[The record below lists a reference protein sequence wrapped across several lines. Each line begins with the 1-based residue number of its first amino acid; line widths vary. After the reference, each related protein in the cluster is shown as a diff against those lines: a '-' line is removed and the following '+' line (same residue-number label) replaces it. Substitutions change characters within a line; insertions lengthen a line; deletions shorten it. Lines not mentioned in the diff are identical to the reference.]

1 MVVMPTEGVS
11 EYDPTLGEKFV
22 FVTGGVMS
30 GLGKGITAA
39 STGRLLAN
47 AGFDV
52 TAVKIDPYLNVDAG
66 TMNPYQH
73 GEVYV
78 LKDGGEVDLDL
89 GNYERFL
96 DVDMTS
102 DHNVTTGKVYKEVI
116 ENERAGDYLGKT
128 VQIIPHVTDDI
139 KRRIREAAEG
149 HDVCIVE
156 VGGTVGDIEGMPYL
170 EALRQFSHEQDEA
183 DLLFV
188 HVTLVP
194 YSKNGEQKTKPTQ
207 HSVKELRSI
216 GLQPDVLVGRCDD
229 RLEAKT
235 KEKIALFCDVPNEAV
250 FSNPDVEDI
259 YHVPLMVE
267 EEGLDGYVMER
278 LDLTDDALPPAER
291 DNAWRELVTRETTGE
306 VDVALVGKYA
316 LEDAYISIHESL
328 KHAGLERGVDVNVL
342 WVDAD
347 EMTEEHERNLERAGG
362 IVVPGGFGA
371 RGMGGKVDAVRYARE
386 NGVPFLGLC
395 LGFQMAVVEYAR
407 NVLGYEGAHSAE
419 MEPETPHPVIDI
431 LPEQY
436 EVEDMGGTMR
446 LGAHETRIEPGTLA
460 HEIYGSD
467 TCTERHR
474 HRYEVNPR
482 YIQAFEDAG
491 LVFSGTAGNRM
502 EILELPD
509 HPFFF
514 GTQFHP
520 EFRSR
525 PGRASPP
532 FVGFLDA
539 VIEDSDRLAVDD
551 EADGESAAELEKG
564 EEAEEGEE
572 GEVTV

>member
-1 MVVMPTEGVS
+1 MPTES
-11 EYDPTLGEKFV
+11 DTHYDPSLGNKFI

-39 STGRLLAN
+39 STGRLLKN

-78 LKDGGEVDLDL
+78 LEDGGEVDLDL

-96 DVDMTS
+96 DIDMTS
-102 DHNVTTGKVYKEVI
+102 DHNITTGKTYQHVI
-116 ENERAGDYLGKT
+116 EKERAGDYLGKT
-128 VQIIPHVTDDI
+128 VQIIPHITDDI

-149 HDVCIVE
+149 TDVCLIE

-170 EALRQFSHEQDEA
+170 EALRQFAHEEPEENV
-183 DLLFV
+183 LFT

-207 HSVKELRSI
+207 HSVKEVRSI
-216 GLQPDVLVGRCDD
+216 GLQPDVIVGRCED
-229 RLEAKT
+229 RLDPET
-235 KEKIALFCDVPNEAV
+235 KEKIALFCDIPTDAV
-250 FSNPDVEDI
+250 FSNPDVEDV

-267 EEGLDGYVMER
+267 DEGLDQYVLEHFG
-278 LDLTDDALPPAER
+278 LADEALPEGQRTNEWR
-291 DNAWRELVTRETTGE
+291 DIVTTEKDGE
-306 VDVALVGKYA
+306 IDIALVGKYD
-316 LEDAYISIHESL
+316 LEDAYMSIHESL
-328 KHAGLERGVDVNVL
+328 KHAGFEVGSNVTTH
-342 WVDAD
+342 WVSAD
-347 EMTEEHERNLERAGG
+347 ELSEGHDGQLEGMDG
-362 IVVPGGFGA
+362 IIVPGGVGM
-371 RGMGGKVDAVRYARE
+371 RGSEGKIRAVQYARE
-386 NGVPFLGLC
+386 YDVPFLGLC

-407 NVLGYEGAHSAE
+407 NVLGLEDAHSAE
-419 MEPETPHPVIDI
+419 MEDDTPHPIIDI

-446 LGAHETRIEPGTLA
+446 LGEHTTVIEPETLA
-460 HEIYGSD
+460 YQLYGD
-467 TCTERHR
+467 TSCSERHR
-474 HRYEVNPR
+474 HRYEVNPE
-482 YIQAFEDAG
+482 YFDQFEDEP

-502 EILELPD
+502 EILELED

-520 EFRSR
+520 EYTSR
-525 PGRASPP
+525 PGQPSPP
-532 FVGFLDA
+532 FLGLVEAIL
-539 VIEDSDRLAVDD
+539 EQTDD
-551 EADGESAAELEKG
+551 GA
-564 EEAEEGEE
+564 EAESEPDDADTDAET
-572 GEVTV
+572 EVTH

>member
-1 MVVMPTEGVS
+1 MGR
-11 EYDPTLGEKFV
+11 KFV

-52 TAVKIDPYLNVDAG
+52 TAVKVDPYLNVDAG
-66 TMNPYQH
+66 TMNPYEH

-96 DVDMTS
+96 GTDMTF
-102 DHNVTTGKVYKEVI
+102 DHNVTTGKTYQHVI
-116 ENERAGDYLGKT
+116 ERERAGDYLGKT

-149 HDVCIVE
+149 SDVCLVE
-156 VGGTVGDIEGMPYL
+156 IGGTVGDIESMPFL
-170 EALRQFSHEQDEA
+170 EALRQFAHEEDDE
-183 DLLFV
+183 DILFT

-216 GLQPDVLVGRCDD
+216 GLQPDILVGRSED
-229 RLEAKT
+229 RLDPET
-235 KEKIALFCDVPNEAV
+235 KEKIALFCDVPTDAV

-267 EEGLDGYVMER
+267 DEGLDEYVMER
-278 LDLTDDALPPAER
+278 LGLAEEALPKEER
-291 DNAWRELVTRETTGE
+291 STEWRDLVTRDRDEE
-306 VDVALVGKYA
+306 IDVALVGKYA
-316 LEDAYISIHESL
+316 LEDAYMSIHEAL
-328 KHAGLERGVDVNVL
+328 KHAGIQTGTEVNVL

-347 EMTEEHERNLERAGG
+347 ETREEHEQRLAEADGV
-362 IVVPGGFGA
+362 VVPGGFGS
-371 RGMGGKVDAVRYARE
+371 RGIDGKIEAIRYARE
-386 NGVPFLGLC
+386 NDVPFLGLC
-395 LGFQMAVVEYAR
+395 LGFQMAVVEHAR
-407 NVLGYEGAHSAE
+407 NILGLDGAHSAE
-419 MEPETPHPVIDI
+419 IDPDTPHPVIDL

-436 EVEDMGGTMR
+436 ETEDMGGTMR
-446 LGAHETRIEPGTLA
+446 LGAHETDIEPDTLA
-460 HEIYGSD
+460 ARVYGAD
-467 TCTERHR
+467 ACTERHR
-474 HRYEVNPR
+474 HRYEVNPE
-482 YIQAFEDAG
+482 YIDALEADG
-491 LVFSGTAGNRM
+491 LVFSGRANNRM
-502 EILELPD
+502 EILERPD

-514 GTQFHP
+514 GTQAHP

-525 PGRASPP
+525 PDRASPP
-532 FVGFLDA
+532 FVSLVEAALGSTDTTERNA
-539 VIEDSDRLAVDD
+539 DVRL
-551 EADGESAAELEKG
+551 
-564 EEAEEGEE
+564 
-572 GEVTV
+572 

>member
-1 MVVMPTEGVS
+1 MPTEQTG
-11 EYDPTLGEKFV
+11 YDPSLGRKFV

-66 TMNPYQH
+66 TMNPFQH

-78 LKDGGEVDLDL
+78 LKDGGEVDLYL

-96 DVDMTS
+96 DIDMTS
-102 DHNVTTGKVYKEVI
+102 DHNVTTGKVYREVI
-116 ENERAGDYLGKT
+116 EKERAGDYLGRT
-128 VQIIPHVTDDI
+128 VQIIPHITDDI
-139 KRRIREAAEG
+139 KRRIREAAAG
-149 HDVCIVE
+149 SDVCIVE

-170 EALRQFSHEQDEA
+170 EALRQFAHEEED
-183 DLLFV
+183 DDILFT

-216 GLQPDVLVGRCDD
+216 GLQPDILVGRCADP
-229 RLEAKT
+229 LEDKT
-235 KEKIALFCDVPNEAV
+235 REKIALFCDVATDAV

-259 YHVPLMVE
+259 YRVPLVVE
-267 EEGLDGYVMER
+267 DEGLGEHVMDH
-278 LDLTDDALPPAER
+278 LGLAGGALPEGQR
-291 DNAWRELVTRETTGE
+291 DTAWRETVTRESEGE
-306 VDVALVGKYA
+306 VEVALVGKYG

-328 KHAGLERGVDVNVL
+328 KHAGLEKRVDVDREWVHSEDLAGGHEGQLDGVD
-342 WVDAD
+342 
-347 EMTEEHERNLERAGG
+347 G
-362 IVVPGGFGA
+362 VVIPGGFGS
-371 RGMGGKVDAVRYARE
+371 RGTEGKIEAIRYCRE
-386 NGVPFLGLC
+386 HDVPLLGLC
-395 LGFQMAVVEYAR
+395 LGFQLAVVEFAR
-407 NVLGYEGAHSAE
+407 NVLGLEGAHSAE
-419 MEPETPHPVIDI
+419 LDEDTPHPVIDL
-431 LPEQY
+431 LPEQK
-436 EVEDMGGTMR
+436 ELADMGGTMR
-446 LGAHETRIEPGTLA
+446 LGTHETDLQEGTLA
-460 HEIYGSD
+460 RDLYGAS

-474 HRYEVNPR
+474 HRYEVNLE
-482 YIQAFEDAG
+482 YIPDLEAAG
-491 LVFSGTAGNRM
+491 VVFSGTSGNRM

-509 HPFFF
+509 HPYFL

-525 PGRASPP
+525 PTRASPP

-539 VIEDSDRLAVDD
+539 IVTPETPARVGGDD
-551 EADGESAAELEKG
+551 
-564 EEAEEGEE
+564 
-572 GEVTV
+572 

>member
-1 MVVMPTEGVS
+1 MPTEPETG
-11 EYDPTLGEKFV
+11 YDPDLGRKFV

-39 STGRLLAN
+39 STGRLLSN

-96 DVDMTS
+96 GTDMTF
-102 DHNVTTGKVYKEVI
+102 DHNVTTGKTYKHVI
-116 ENERAGDYLGKT
+116 EKERAGDYLGNT

-149 HDVCIVE
+149 TDVCLIE

-170 EALRQFSHEQDEA
+170 EALRQFSHEEDDE
-183 DLLFV
+183 DVLFA

-216 GLQPDVLVGRCDD
+216 GLQPDVLVGRCED
-229 RLEAKT
+229 RLDPDT
-235 KEKIALFCDVPNEAV
+235 KEKIALFCDVPTDAV

-267 EEGLDGYVMER
+267 EEGLDEYVMER
-278 LDLTDDALPPAER
+278 LNIADEALPKAER
-291 DNAWRELVTRETTGE
+291 DSRWRELVTRERTGE
-306 VDVALVGKYA
+306 IDVALVGKYA
-316 LEDAYISIHESL
+316 LEDAYMSIHEAL
-328 KHAGLERGVDVNVL
+328 KHAGIHEEVDVNVL

-347 EMTEEHERNLERAGG
+347 EMRDHHTERLREADAV
-362 IVVPGGFGA
+362 VVPGGFGS
-371 RGMGGKVDAVRYARE
+371 RGSEGKIEAIRYARE
-386 NGVPFLGLC
+386 NDVPFLGLC

-407 NVLGYEGAHSAE
+407 NVLGLEGAHSAE
-419 MEPETPHPVIDI
+419 IDEDTPYPVIDL

-436 EVEDMGGTMR
+436 DLEDLGGTMR
-446 LGAHETRIEPGTLA
+446 LGAHETEIQPGTLA
-460 HEIYGSD
+460 HAVYGADS
-467 TCTERHR
+467 CTERHR
-474 HRYEVNPR
+474 HRYEVNPE
-482 YIQAFEDAG
+482 YIDDLEAG
-491 LVFSGTAGNRM
+491 ALTFSGRAGNRM
-502 EILELPD
+502 EIVEIDD
-509 HPFFF
+509 HPYFL

-525 PGRASPP
+525 PDRASPP
-532 FVGFLDA
+532 FVGLVEATLEQLD
-539 VIEDSDRLAVDD
+539 EQR
-551 EADGESAAELEKG
+551 
-564 EEAEEGEE
+564 
-572 GEVTV
+572 EVEV

>member
-1 MVVMPTEGVS
+1 MPTESVT
-11 EYDPTLGEKFV
+11 EYDPSLGRKFV

-96 DVDMTS
+96 DIDMTF
-102 DHNVTTGKVYKEVI
+102 DHNVTTGKTYKHVI
-116 ENERAGDYLGKT
+116 EKERAGDYLGKT
-128 VQIIPHVTDDI
+128 VQIIPHITDDI

-149 HDVCIVE
+149 HDVCLVE

-170 EALRQFSHEQDEA
+170 EALRQFAHEED
-183 DLLFV
+183 DNDILFT

-216 GLQPDVLVGRCDD
+216 GLQPDILVGRCGDP
-229 RLEAKT
+229 LEQQT
-235 KEKIALFCDVPNEAV
+235 KEKIALFCDVPTDAV
-250 FSNPDVEDI
+250 FSNPDVDDI
-259 YHVPLMVE
+259 YQVPLVVE
-267 EEGLDGYVMER
+267 DAGLDQYVMEQ
-278 LDLTDDALPPAER
+278 LGLAEEALPRDER
-291 DNAWRELVTRETTGE
+291 ENGWRNLVTQETTGS
-306 VDVALVGKYA
+306 VDIALAGKYD
-316 LEDAYISIHESL
+316 LEDAYLSVHEAL
-328 KHAGLERGVDVNVL
+328 KHAGLESGVDVNVL

-347 EMTEEHERNLERAGG
+347 EMTTEHRDRLEQADGL
-362 IVVPGGFGA
+362 VVPGGFGA
-371 RGMGGKVDAVRYARE
+371 RGTDGKIEAVRYARE
-386 NGVPFLGLC
+386 EGVPFLGLC
-395 LGFQMAVVEYAR
+395 LGFQVAVIEFAR
-407 NVLGYEGAHSAE
+407 TVCGLEHADSTE
-419 MEPETPHPVIDI
+419 FEEETPHPVIAI

-446 LGAHETRIEPGTLA
+446 LGAHETDIEPGTLA
-460 HEIYGSD
+460 HELYDSD
-467 TCTERHR
+467 ACTERHR
-474 HRYEVNPR
+474 HRYEVNPE
-482 YIQAFEDAG
+482 YIEQLENAG
-491 LVFSGTAGNRM
+491 MTFSGRADNRM
-502 EILELPD
+502 EILELDD
-509 HPFFF
+509 HPYFV

-532 FVGFLDA
+532 FVGLLEA
-539 VIEDSDRLAVDD
+539 VVDR
-551 EADGESAAELEKG
+551 AER
-564 EEAEEGEE
+564 
-572 GEVTV
+572 EVSV

>member
-1 MVVMPTEGVS
+1 MPTES
-11 EYDPTLGEKFV
+11 DTHYDPSLGNKFI

-39 STGRLLAN
+39 STGRLLKN

-78 LKDGGEVDLDL
+78 LEDGGEVDLDL

-102 DHNVTTGKVYKEVI
+102 DHNVTTGKTYQHVI
-116 ENERAGDYLGKT
+116 EKERAGDYLGKT
-128 VQIIPHVTDDI
+128 VQIIPHITDDI

-149 HDVCIVE
+149 TDVCLVE

-170 EALRQFSHEQDEA
+170 EALRQFAHEEDEE
-183 DLLFV
+183 DILFA

-207 HSVKELRSI
+207 HSVKEVRSI
-216 GLQPDVLVGRCDD
+216 GLQPDVIVGRCED
-229 RLEAKT
+229 RLEPET
-235 KEKIALFCDVPNEAV
+235 KEKIALFCDIPTEAV
-250 FSNPDVEDI
+250 FSNPDVEDV

-267 EEGLDGYVMER
+267 DEGLDQYVLER
-278 LDLTDDALPPAER
+278 FGLADEALPEGER
-291 DNAWRELVTRETTGE
+291 ANEWREIVTTEKDGE
-306 VDVALVGKYA
+306 IDVALVGKYD
-316 LEDAYISIHESL
+316 LEDAYMSIHESL
-328 KHAGLERGVDVNVL
+328 KHAGFELGVDVNVH
-342 WVDAD
+342 WVHAD
-347 EMTEEHERNLERAGG
+347 GMAESYDGQLEGVDG
-362 IVVPGGFGA
+362 IIVPGGFGM
-371 RGMGGKVDAVRYARE
+371 RGAEGKIRAVQYARE
-386 NGVPFLGLC
+386 NDVPFLGLC

-407 NVLGYEGAHSAE
+407 NALGLEGAHSAE
-419 MEPETPHPVIDI
+419 MDGETPHPVIDI

-446 LGAHETRIEPGTLA
+446 LGGHTTVIEPETLA
-460 HEIYGSD
+460 YDLYDD
-467 TCTERHR
+467 TSCSERHR
-474 HRYEVNPR
+474 HRYEVNPE
-482 YIQAFEDAG
+482 YFEQFEDEP

-502 EILELPD
+502 EILELED
-509 HPFFF
+509 HPYFL

-520 EFRSR
+520 EYTSR
-525 PGRASPP
+525 PGQPSPP
-532 FVGFLDA
+532 FLGLVEA
-539 VIEDSDRLAVDD
+539 VVERANGD
-551 EADGESAAELEKG
+551 EAAVEP
-564 EEAEEGEE
+564 EAQ
-572 GEVTV
+572 T

>member
-1 MVVMPTEGVS
+1 MPADPDTG
-11 EYDPTLGEKFV
+11 YDPSLGRKFV

-52 TAVKIDPYLNVDAG
+52 TAVKVDPYLNVDAG
-66 TMNPYQH
+66 TMNPYEH

-96 DVDMTS
+96 GTDMTF
-102 DHNVTTGKVYKEVI
+102 DHNVTTGKTYQHVI
-116 ENERAGDYLGKT
+116 ERERAGDYLGKT

-149 HDVCIVE
+149 SDVCLIE
-156 VGGTVGDIEGMPYL
+156 IGGTVGDIESMPFL
-170 EALRQFSHEQDEA
+170 EALRQFAHEEDDE
-183 DLLFV
+183 DILFT

-216 GLQPDVLVGRCDD
+216 GLQPDILVGRSED
-229 RLEAKT
+229 RLDPET
-235 KEKIALFCDVPNEAV
+235 KEKIALFCDVPTDAV

-267 EEGLDGYVMER
+267 DEGLDEYVMER
-278 LDLTDDALPPAER
+278 LGLVDEALPKEER
-291 DNAWRELVTRETTGE
+291 STEWRDLVTRDREE
-306 VDVALVGKYA
+306 EIDVALVGKYA
-316 LEDAYISIHESL
+316 LEDAYMSIHEAL
-328 KHAGLERGVDVNVL
+328 KHAGIQTGTEVNVL

-347 EMTEEHERNLERAGG
+347 ETREEHEQRLAEADAV
-362 IVVPGGFGA
+362 VVPGGFGS
-371 RGMGGKVDAVRYARE
+371 RGTDGKIEAIRYARE
-386 NGVPFLGLC
+386 NDVPFLGLC
-395 LGFQMAVVEYAR
+395 LGFQMAVVEHAR
-407 NVLGYEGAHSAE
+407 NILGLDGAHSAE
-419 MEPETPHPVIDI
+419 IDPETPHPVIDL

-436 EVEDMGGTMR
+436 ETEDMGGTMR
-446 LGAHETRIEPGTLA
+446 LGAHETDIEPDTLA
-460 HEIYGSD
+460 AAVYGADS
-467 TCTERHR
+467 CTERHR
-474 HRYEVNPR
+474 HRYEVNPE
-482 YIQAFEDAG
+482 YIDALEADG
-491 LVFSGTAGNRM
+491 LVFSGRADNRM
-502 EILELPD
+502 EILERPD

-514 GTQFHP
+514 GTQAHP

-525 PGRASPP
+525 PDRASPP
-532 FVGFLDA
+532 FVALVEAALGSTDTTERNA
-539 VIEDSDRLAVDD
+539 DVRL
-551 EADGESAAELEKG
+551 
-564 EEAEEGEE
+564 
-572 GEVTV
+572 

>member
-1 MVVMPTEGVS
+1 MPTEPETG
-11 EYDPTLGEKFV
+11 YDPELGRKFV

-39 STGRLLAN
+39 STGRLLSN

-96 DVDMTS
+96 GTDMTF
-102 DHNVTTGKVYKEVI
+102 DHNVTTGKTYKHVI
-116 ENERAGDYLGKT
+116 EKERAGDYLGNT

-149 HDVCIVE
+149 TDVCLIE

-170 EALRQFSHEQDEA
+170 EALRQFSREEDDE
-183 DLLFV
+183 DVLFA

-216 GLQPDVLVGRCDD
+216 GLQPDVLVGRCED
-229 RLEAKT
+229 RLDPDT
-235 KEKIALFCDVPNEAV
+235 KEKIALFCDVPTDAV

-267 EEGLDGYVMER
+267 DEGLDEYVMER
-278 LDLTDDALPPAER
+278 LNIAEEALPKAER
-291 DNAWRELVTRETTGE
+291 DSRWRELVTRERTGE
-306 VDVALVGKYA
+306 IDVALVGKYA
-316 LEDAYISIHESL
+316 LEDAYMSIHEAL
-328 KHAGLERGVDVNVL
+328 KHAGIHAEVEVNVL

-347 EMTEEHERNLERAGG
+347 EMRDHHTERLREADAV
-362 IVVPGGFGA
+362 VVPGGFGS
-371 RGMGGKVDAVRYARE
+371 RGAEGKIEAIRYARE
-386 NGVPFLGLC
+386 NHVPFLGLC

-407 NVLGYEGAHSAE
+407 NVLGLEDAHSAE
-419 MEPETPHPVIDI
+419 IDAETPYAVIDL

-436 EVEDMGGTMR
+436 DLEDLGGTMR
-446 LGAHETRIEPGTLA
+446 LGAHDTDIRPDTLA
-460 HEIYGSD
+460 HEVYGADS
-467 TCTERHR
+467 CTERHR
-474 HRYEVNPR
+474 HRYEVNPE
-482 YIQAFEDAG
+482 YIDDLEAG
-491 LVFSGTAGNRM
+491 SLTFSGRAGNRM
-502 EILELPD
+502 EIVELDD
-509 HPFFF
+509 HPYFL

-525 PGRASPP
+525 PDRASPP
-532 FVGFLDA
+532 FVGFVEATL
-539 VIEDSDRLAVDD
+539 EQLA
-551 EADGESAAELEKG
+551 EQR
-564 EEAEEGEE
+564 
-572 GEVTV
+572 EVEV

>member
-1 MVVMPTEGVS
+1 MPTES
-11 EYDPTLGEKFV
+11 DTDYDPTLGNKFI

-39 STGRLLAN
+39 STGRLLKN

-96 DVDMTS
+96 DIDMTF
-102 DHNVTTGKVYKEVI
+102 DHNVTTGKTYQHVI
-116 ENERAGDYLGKT
+116 QKERAGDYLGKT
-128 VQIIPHVTDDI
+128 VQIIPHITDDI

-149 HDVCIVE
+149 TDVCLIE

-170 EALRQFSHEQDEA
+170 EALRQFAHEED
-183 DLLFV
+183 DDDILFT

-216 GLQPDVLVGRCDD
+216 GLQPDILVGRCDD
-229 RLEAKT
+229 RLDPDT
-235 KEKIALFCDVPNEAV
+235 KEKIALFCDVPMEAV

-267 EEGLDGYVMER
+267 EEGLDEYVMER
-278 LDLTDDALPPAER
+278 LGLADAALPPAER
-291 DNAWRELVTRETTGE
+291 DNEWREVVTQPTTGE
-306 VDVALVGKYA
+306 VEVGLVGKYG
-316 LEDAYISIHESL
+316 LEDAYMSIHEAL
-328 KHAGLERGVDVNVL
+328 KHAGLEASVDVEVT
-342 WVDAD
+342 WVHSEELAD
-347 EMTEEHERNLERAGG
+347 GHDGQLDELDG
-362 IVVPGGFGA
+362 IVVPGGFGS
-371 RGMGGKVDAVRYARE
+371 RGTEGKIEAVRYARE
-386 NGVPFLGLC
+386 NDVPYLGLC

-407 NVLGYEGAHSAE
+407 NILGLDGAHSAE
-419 MEPETPHPVIDI
+419 IEEDTPHPIIDI

-446 LGAHETRIEPGTLA
+446 LGAHETDIEPGTVA
-460 HEIYGSD
+460 HEIYGD
-467 TCTERHR
+467 TSCTERHR
-474 HRYEVNPR
+474 HRYEVNPE
-482 YIQAFEDAG
+482 YIDDLEEAG
-491 LVFSGTAGNRM
+491 LVFSGKSNNRM
-502 EILELPD
+502 EIVELED
-509 HPFFF
+509 HPYFF

-525 PGRASPP
+525 PTRASPP
-532 FVGFLDA
+532 FVGLLDA
-539 VIEDSDRLAVDD
+539 IV
-551 EADGESAAELEKG
+551 EADDADADTGTEVEL
-564 EEAEEGEE
+564 
-572 GEVTV
+572 

>member
-1 MVVMPTEGVS
+1 MPADPDTG
-11 EYDPTLGEKFV
+11 YDPSLGRKFV

-52 TAVKIDPYLNVDAG
+52 TAVKVDPYLNVDAG
-66 TMNPYQH
+66 TMNPYEH

-96 DVDMTS
+96 GTDMTF
-102 DHNVTTGKVYKEVI
+102 DHNVTTGKTYQHVI
-116 ENERAGDYLGKT
+116 ERERAGDYLGKT

-149 HDVCIVE
+149 SDVCLVE
-156 VGGTVGDIEGMPYL
+156 IGGTVGDIESMPFL
-170 EALRQFSHEQDEA
+170 EALRQFAHEEDDE
-183 DLLFV
+183 DILFT

-216 GLQPDVLVGRCDD
+216 GLQPDILVGRSED
-229 RLEAKT
+229 RLDPET
-235 KEKIALFCDVPNEAV
+235 KEKIALFCDVPTDAV

-267 EEGLDGYVMER
+267 DEGLDEYVMER
-278 LDLTDDALPPAER
+278 LGLVDEALPKEER
-291 DNAWRELVTRETTGE
+291 STEWRDLVTRDRDEE
-306 VDVALVGKYA
+306 IDVALVGKYA
-316 LEDAYISIHESL
+316 LEDAYMSIHEAL
-328 KHAGLERGVDVNVL
+328 KHAGIQTGTEVNVL

-347 EMTEEHERNLERAGG
+347 ETREEHEQRLAEADAV
-362 IVVPGGFGA
+362 VVPGGFGS
-371 RGMGGKVDAVRYARE
+371 RGTDGKVEAVRYARE
-386 NGVPFLGLC
+386 NDVPFLGLC
-395 LGFQMAVVEYAR
+395 LGFQMAVVEHAR
-407 NVLGYEGAHSAE
+407 NVLGLDGAHSAE
-419 MEPETPHPVIDI
+419 IDPDTPHPVIDL

-436 EVEDMGGTMR
+436 ETEDMGGTMR
-446 LGAHETRIEPGTLA
+446 LGAHETDIEPGTLA
-460 HEIYGSD
+460 ADVYGADS
-467 TCTERHR
+467 CTERHR
-474 HRYEVNPR
+474 HRYEVNPE
-482 YIQAFEDAG
+482 YIDALEADG
-491 LVFSGTAGNRM
+491 LVFSGRADNRM
-502 EILELPD
+502 EILERPD

-514 GTQFHP
+514 GTQAHP

-525 PGRASPP
+525 PDRASPP
-532 FVGFLDA
+532 FVSLVEAALGSTDTTERNA
-539 VIEDSDRLAVDD
+539 DVRL
-551 EADGESAAELEKG
+551 
-564 EEAEEGEE
+564 
-572 GEVTV
+572 

>member
-1 MVVMPTEGVS
+1 MPTEPDT
-11 EYDPTLGEKFV
+11 EYDPTLGNKFV

-39 STGRLLAN
+39 STGRLLKN

-96 DVDMTS
+96 DIDMTF
-102 DHNVTTGKVYKEVI
+102 DHNVTTGKTYKHVI
-116 ENERAGDYLGKT
+116 EKERAGDYLGKT
-128 VQIIPHVTDDI
+128 VQIIPHITDDI

-149 HDVCIVE
+149 TDVCLIE

-170 EALRQFSHEQDEA
+170 EALRQFAHEED
-183 DLLFV
+183 DDDILFT

-216 GLQPDVLVGRCDD
+216 GLQPDILVGRCED
-229 RLEAKT
+229 RLDLDT
-235 KEKIALFCDVPNEAV
+235 KEKIALFCDVPMEAV

-267 EEGLDGYVMER
+267 EEGLDEYVMER
-278 LDLTDDALPPAER
+278 LGLTDAALPPEER
-291 DNAWRELVTRETTGE
+291 DNEWREVVTQPTTGE
-306 VDVALVGKYA
+306 VEIGLVGKYG
-316 LEDAYISIHESL
+316 LEDAYMSIHEAL
-328 KHAGLERGVDVNVL
+328 KHAGLEANVDVEVT
-342 WVDAD
+342 WVHSEELAEGHDGQLD
-347 EMTEEHERNLERAGG
+347 ELDG
-362 IVVPGGFGA
+362 IVVPGGFGS
-371 RGMGGKVDAVRYARE
+371 RGTEGKIEAVRYARE
-386 NGVPFLGLC
+386 NDVPYLGLC

-407 NVLGYEGAHSAE
+407 NVLGLEGAHSAE
-419 MEPETPHPVIDI
+419 IEAETPHPIIDI

-446 LGAHETRIEPGTLA
+446 LGAHETDIEPGTLA
-460 HEIYGSD
+460 HEVYGETS
-467 TCTERHR
+467 CTERHR
-474 HRYEVNPR
+474 HRYEVNPE
-482 YIQAFEDAG
+482 YIEELEDAG
-491 LVFSGTAGNRM
+491 LVFSGKSNNRM
-502 EILELPD
+502 EIVELDD
-509 HPFFF
+509 HPYFF

-525 PGRASPP
+525 PTRASPP
-532 FVGFLDA
+532 FVGLLDA
-539 VIEDSDRLAVDD
+539 MVEQVEDTEQTEV
-551 EADGESAAELEKG
+551 EL
-564 EEAEEGEE
+564 
-572 GEVTV
+572 

>member
-1 MVVMPTEGVS
+1 MPTEPETG
-11 EYDPTLGEKFV
+11 YDPDLGRKFV

-96 DVDMTS
+96 GTDMTS
-102 DHNVTTGKVYKEVI
+102 DHNVTTGKVYKQVI
-116 ENERAGDYLGKT
+116 EKERAGDYLGKT

-139 KRRIREAAEG
+139 KRRVREAAEG
-149 HDVCIVE
+149 SDVCIVE

-170 EALRQFSHEQDEA
+170 EALRQFAHEED
-183 DLLFV
+183 DGDILFT

-216 GLQPDVLVGRCDD
+216 GLQPDILVGRSTEKLDPD
-229 RLEAKT
+229 TR
-235 KEKIALFCDVPNEAV
+235 EKIALFCDVPTEAV

-267 EEGLDGYVMER
+267 EEGLDEYVMER
-278 LDLTDDALPPAER
+278 LDLTSEALPPAER
-291 DNAWRELVTRETTGE
+291 DSRWREIVTRERTGE
-306 VDVALVGKYA
+306 VDIALVGKYD
-316 LEDAYISIHESL
+316 LEDAYMSVHEAL
-328 KHAGLERGVDVNVL
+328 KHAGLEHNVEVNVM
-342 WVDAD
+342 WCDSDKMHDA
-347 EMTEEHERNLERAGG
+347 HRERIQEADGV
-362 IVVPGGFGA
+362 VVPGGFGS
-371 RGMGGKVDAVRYARE
+371 RGTEGKIEAIRYARE
-386 NGVPFLGLC
+386 NDVPFLGLC

-407 NVLGYEGAHSAE
+407 NVLDLDDAHSAE
-419 MEPETPHPVIDI
+419 LDPETPHPVIDL
-431 LPEQY
+431 LPEQK
-436 EVEDMGGTMR
+436 ELDDMGGTMR
-446 LGAHETRIEPGTLA
+446 LGAHETDIVSDTLA
-460 HEIYGSD
+460 HEVYGVD
-467 TCTERHR
+467 ACTERHR
-474 HRYEVNPR
+474 HRYEVNPA
-482 YIQAFEDAG
+482 YIDDLEAG
-491 LVFSGTAGNRM
+491 DLTFSGTAGRRM
-502 EILELPD
+502 EIVELAD
-509 HPFFF
+509 HPYFI

-525 PGRASPP
+525 PDRASPP
-532 FVGFLDA
+532 FVGLVDA
-539 VIEDSDRLAVDD
+539 VLDRVTAREDRESGERTAPDAAGD
-551 EADGESAAELEKG
+551 ETEVELR
-564 EEAEEGEE
+564 
-572 GEVTV
+572 

>member
-1 MVVMPTEGVS
+1 MGR
-11 EYDPTLGEKFV
+11 KFV

-52 TAVKIDPYLNVDAG
+52 TAVKVDPYLNVDAG
-66 TMNPYQH
+66 TMNPYEH

-96 DVDMTS
+96 GTDMTF
-102 DHNVTTGKVYKEVI
+102 DHNVTTGKTYEHVI
-116 ENERAGDYLGKT
+116 ERERAGDYLGKT

-149 HDVCIVE
+149 SDVCLVE
-156 VGGTVGDIEGMPYL
+156 IGGTVGDIESMPFL
-170 EALRQFSHEQDEA
+170 EALRQFAHEEDDE
-183 DLLFV
+183 DILFT

-216 GLQPDVLVGRCDD
+216 GLQPDILVGRSED
-229 RLEAKT
+229 RLDPET
-235 KEKIALFCDVPNEAV
+235 KEKIALFCDVPTDAV

-267 EEGLDGYVMER
+267 DEGLDEYVMER
-278 LDLTDDALPPAER
+278 LGLAAEALPKAER
-291 DNAWRELVTRETTGE
+291 STEWRELVTRDRDEE
-306 VDVALVGKYA
+306 IDVALVGKYA
-316 LEDAYISIHESL
+316 LEDAYMSIHEAL
-328 KHAGLERGVDVNVL
+328 KHAGIQTGTEVNVL

-347 EMTEEHERNLERAGG
+347 ETREEHEQRLAEADAV
-362 IVVPGGFGA
+362 VVPGGFGS
-371 RGMGGKVDAVRYARE
+371 RGTDGKIEAIRYARE

-395 LGFQMAVVEYAR
+395 LGFQMAVVEHAR
-407 NVLGYEGAHSAE
+407 NVLGLDAAHSAE
-419 MEPETPHPVIDI
+419 IDPDTPHPVIDL

-436 EVEDMGGTMR
+436 ETEDMGGTMR
-446 LGAHETRIEPGTLA
+446 LGAHETDIEPDTLA
-460 HEIYGSD
+460 ARVYDADS
-467 TCTERHR
+467 CTERHR
-474 HRYEVNPR
+474 HRYEVNPE
-482 YIQAFEDAG
+482 YIDDLEADG
-491 LVFSGTAGNRM
+491 LTFSGRADNRM
-502 EILELPD
+502 EILERPD

-514 GTQFHP
+514 GTQAHP

-525 PGRASPP
+525 PDRASPP
-532 FVGFLDA
+532 FVSLVEAALGSTDTTERNA
-539 VIEDSDRLAVDD
+539 DVRL
-551 EADGESAAELEKG
+551 
-564 EEAEEGEE
+564 
-572 GEVTV
+572 

>member
-1 MVVMPTEGVS
+1 MPTDPDTG
-11 EYDPTLGEKFV
+11 YDPSLGRKFV

-52 TAVKIDPYLNVDAG
+52 TAVKVDPYLNVDAG
-66 TMNPYQH
+66 TMNPYEH

-96 DVDMTS
+96 GTDMTF
-102 DHNVTTGKVYKEVI
+102 DHNVTTGKTYQHVI
-116 ENERAGDYLGKT
+116 ERERAGDYLGKT

-149 HDVCIVE
+149 SDVCLVE
-156 VGGTVGDIEGMPYL
+156 IGGTVGDIESMPFL
-170 EALRQFSHEQDEA
+170 EALRQFAHEEDDE
-183 DLLFV
+183 DILFT

-216 GLQPDVLVGRCDD
+216 GLQPDVLVGRSED
-229 RLEAKT
+229 RLDPAT
-235 KEKIALFCDVPNEAV
+235 KEKIALFCDVPTDAV

-267 EEGLDGYVMER
+267 DEGLDEYVMER
-278 LDLTDDALPPAER
+278 LGLVDEALSKAER
-291 DNAWRELVTRETTGE
+291 STEWRDLVTRDRDRDL
-306 VDVALVGKYA
+306 DVALVGKYG
-316 LEDAYISIHESL
+316 LEDAYMSIHEAL
-328 KHAGLERGVDVNVL
+328 KHAGIQTETEVNVL

-347 EMTEEHERNLERAGG
+347 ETRAEHEARLASADAV
-362 IVVPGGFGA
+362 VVPGGFGS
-371 RGMGGKVDAVRYARE
+371 RGTDGKIEAVRYARE

-395 LGFQMAVVEYAR
+395 LGFQMAVVEHAR
-407 NVLGYEGAHSAE
+407 NVLGLAGAHSAE
-419 MEPETPHPVIDI
+419 IDPDTPHPVIDL
-431 LPEQY
+431 LPDQY
-436 EVEDMGGTMR
+436 ETEDMGGTMR
-446 LGAHETRIEPGTLA
+446 LGAHETDIEPGTLA
-460 HEIYGSD
+460 ASVYD
-467 TCTERHR
+467 TDACTERHR
-474 HRYEVNPR
+474 HRYEVNPE
-482 YIQAFEDAG
+482 YIDELETDG
-491 LVFSGTAGNRM
+491 LTFSVRADNRM
-502 EILELPD
+502 EILERPD

-514 GTQFHP
+514 GTQAHP

-525 PGRASPP
+525 PDRASPP
-532 FVGFLDA
+532 FVALVEAALESTDTTERNA
-539 VIEDSDRLAVDD
+539 DVRL
-551 EADGESAAELEKG
+551 
-564 EEAEEGEE
+564 
-572 GEVTV
+572 

>member
-1 MVVMPTEGVS
+1 MPTEFTD
-11 EYDPTLGEKFV
+11 YDPSLGNKFV

-39 STGRLLAN
+39 STGRLLAD

-96 DVDMTS
+96 DIDMTF
-102 DHNVTTGKVYKEVI
+102 DHNVTTGKTYRHVI
-116 ENERAGDYLGKT
+116 ERERAGDYLGDT
-128 VQIIPHVTDDI
+128 VQIIPHVTDDV

-149 HDVCIVE
+149 HDVCLVE

-170 EALRQFSHEQDEA
+170 EALRQFAHEEA
-183 DLLFV
+183 DEDILFA

-216 GLQPDVLVGRCDD
+216 GLQPDVVVGRCAD
-229 RLEAKT
+229 RLEPRT
-235 KEKIALFCDVPNEAV
+235 REKIALFCDVPVEAV

-259 YHVPLMVE
+259 YRVPLVVE
-267 EEGLDGYVMER
+267 DEGLDEYVMAE
-278 LDLTDDALPPAER
+278 LDLESRALPADDR
-291 DNAWRELVTRETTGE
+291 ADGWREIVGRETTATAE
-306 VDVALVGKYA
+306 VALVGKYA
-316 LEDAYISIHESL
+316 LEDAYISIHEAL
-328 KHAGLERGVDVNVL
+328 KHAGFETNTDVEVL

-347 EMTEEHERNLERAGG
+347 EMDDAHADRLRRADGV
-362 IVVPGGFGA
+362 IVPGGFGA
-371 RGMGGKVDAVRYARE
+371 RGARGKIDAVEYARE
-386 NGVPFLGLC
+386 YDVPFLGLC
-395 LGFQMAVVEYAR
+395 LGFQMAVVEVAR
-407 NVLGYEGAHSAE
+407 NVCGLEDAHSAE
-419 MEPETPHPVIDI
+419 MQADTPHPVIDI

-436 EVEDMGGTMR
+436 GVEDKGGTMR
-446 LGAHETRIEPGTLA
+446 LGAHETAIEAGTLA
-460 HEIYGSD
+460 NDVYGD
-467 TCTERHR
+467 TACTERHR
-474 HRYEVNPR
+474 HRYEVNPE
-482 YIQAFEDAG
+482 YIDRLEAAG
-491 LVFSGTAGNRM
+491 LVFSGRADNRM
-502 EILELPD
+502 EILELPE
-509 HPFFF
+509 HPFFL

-532 FVGFLDA
+532 F
-539 VIEDSDRLAVDD
+539 LAFV
-551 EADGESAAELEKG
+551 ESVLAERAADT
-564 EEAEEGEE
+564 
-572 GEVTV
+572 GEVTA

>member
-1 MVVMPTEGVS
+1 MPTEPDTG
-11 EYDPTLGEKFV
+11 YDPELGRKFI

-39 STGRLLAN
+39 STGRLLSN

-96 DVDMTS
+96 GTDMTS
-102 DHNVTTGKVYKEVI
+102 DHNVTTGKTYKHVI
-116 ENERAGDYLGKT
+116 EKERAGDYLGNT
-128 VQIIPHVTDDI
+128 VQIIPHITDDI

-149 HDVCIVE
+149 TDVCIVE

-170 EALRQFSHEQDEA
+170 EALRQFSHEEDEE
-183 DLLFV
+183 DVLFT

-216 GLQPDVLVGRCDD
+216 GLQPDVLVGRSED
-229 RLEAKT
+229 RLDPKT
-235 KEKIALFCDVPNEAV
+235 REKIALFCDVPTDAV

-267 EEGLDGYVMER
+267 EEGLDEYVMER
-278 LDLTDDALPPAER
+278 LDIADEALPEDER
-291 DNAWRELVTRETTGE
+291 DSRWRELVTRERTGE
-306 VDVALVGKYA
+306 IDVALVGKYA
-316 LEDAYISIHESL
+316 LEDAYMSIHEAL
-328 KHAGLERGVDVNVL
+328 KHAGIHEQVEVNVL

-347 EMTEEHERNLERAGG
+347 EMRDHHTERLRDADA
-362 IVVPGGFGA
+362 IVVPGGFGS
-371 RGMGGKVDAVRYARE
+371 RGSEGKIEAVRYARE
-386 NGVPFLGLC
+386 NDVPFLGLC
-395 LGFQMAVVEYAR
+395 LGFQMAVIEYAR
-407 NVLGYEGAHSAE
+407 NVLGLEGAHSAE
-419 MEPETPHPVIDI
+419 IDEDTPYPVIDL

-436 EVEDMGGTMR
+436 DLEDLGGTMR
-446 LGAHETRIEPGTLA
+446 LGAHTTDIQPDTLA
-460 HEIYGSD
+460 HAVYEADS
-467 TCTERHR
+467 CTERHR
-474 HRYEVNPR
+474 HRYEVNPE
-482 YIQAFEDAG
+482 YIDDLEAG
-491 LVFSGTAGNRM
+491 ELTFSGRAGNRM
-502 EILELPD
+502 EIVELDD
-509 HPFFF
+509 HPYFL

-525 PGRASPP
+525 PDRASPP
-532 FVGFLDA
+532 FVGLVEATLDQ
-539 VIEDSDRLAVDD
+539 ITDD
-551 EADGESAAELEKG
+551 ER
-564 EEAEEGEE
+564 
-572 GEVTV
+572 EVQA

>member
-1 MVVMPTEGVS
+1 VVRSAHPNEKKVVRNGFEDAKQTVSMPETDTG
-11 EYDPTLGEKFV
+11 YDPSLGRKFI

-66 TMNPYQH
+66 TMNPFQH

-96 DVDMTS
+96 DIDMTF
-102 DHNVTTGKVYKEVI
+102 DHNVTTGKVYQHVI
-116 ENERAGDYLGKT
+116 EKERAGDYLGKT
-128 VQIIPHVTDDI
+128 VQIIPHITDDI
-139 KRRIREAAEG
+139 KRRVREAAAG
-149 HDVCIVE
+149 SDVCIVE

-170 EALRQFSHEQDEA
+170 EALRQFSHEQD
-183 DLLFV
+183 DDDILFT

-194 YSKNGEQKTKPTQ
+194 YSKTGEQKTKPTQ

-216 GLQPDVLVGRCDD
+216 GLQPDILVGRCSDPLD
-229 RLEAKT
+229 AETR
-235 KEKIALFCDVPNEAV
+235 EKIALFCDVPRDAV

-267 EEGLDGYVMER
+267 DEGLDEYVMEQ
-278 LDLTDDALPPAER
+278 LDLADEALPDSDRNREWR
-291 DNAWRELVTRETTGE
+291 DLVTRDKEGTVNIG
-306 VDVALVGKYA
+306 LVGKYG
-316 LEDAYISIHESL
+316 LEDAYISIHEAL
-328 KHAGLERGVDVNVL
+328 KHAGLEKRVNVERKWIHSENL
-342 WVDAD
+342 AGGTDGALAD
-347 EMTEEHERNLERAGG
+347 MDG
-362 IVVPGGFGA
+362 IVVPGGFGS
-371 RGMGGKVDAVRYARE
+371 RGTEGKIEAIRYARE

-407 NVLGYEGAHSAE
+407 NVLGLDGAHSAE
-419 MEPETPHPVIDI
+419 LDEDTPYPVIDL
-431 LPEQY
+431 LPEQKDLD
-436 EVEDMGGTMR
+436 DMGGTMR
-446 LGAHETRIEPGTLA
+446 LGSHVTEIEPGTVA
-460 HEIYGSD
+460 HELYEET

-474 HRYEVNPR
+474 HRYEVNPD
-482 YIQAFEDAG
+482 YIDDLEAAG
-491 LVFSGTAGNRM
+491 LVFSGTSGRRM

-509 HPFFF
+509 HPYFL

-525 PGRASPP
+525 PTRASPP
-532 FVGFLDA
+532 FVGFLDG
-539 VIEDSDRLAVDD
+539 VLSVQG
-551 EADGESAAELEKG
+551 GEH
-564 EEAEEGEE
+564 
-572 GEVTV
+572 

>member
-1 MVVMPTEGVS
+1 MPTEPETG
-11 EYDPTLGEKFV
+11 YDPELGRKFV

-39 STGRLLAN
+39 STGRLLSN

-96 DVDMTS
+96 GTDMTF
-102 DHNVTTGKVYKEVI
+102 DHNVTTGKTYKHVI
-116 ENERAGDYLGKT
+116 EKERAGDYLGNT
-128 VQIIPHVTDDI
+128 VQIIPHITDDI

-149 HDVCIVE
+149 TDVCLIE

-170 EALRQFSHEQDEA
+170 EALRQFAHEEDDE
-183 DLLFV
+183 DVLFA

-216 GLQPDVLVGRCDD
+216 GLQPDVLVGRCED
-229 RLEAKT
+229 RLDPDT
-235 KEKIALFCDVPNEAV
+235 KEKIALFCDVPTDAV

-267 EEGLDGYVMER
+267 EEGLDEYVMER
-278 LDLTDDALPPAER
+278 LNIADEALPPADR
-291 DNAWRELVTRETTGE
+291 DSRWRELVTRERTGE
-306 VDVALVGKYA
+306 IDVALVGKYA
-316 LEDAYISIHESL
+316 LEDAYMSIHEAL
-328 KHAGLERGVDVNVL
+328 KHAGIHQEVEVNVL

-347 EMTEEHERNLERAGG
+347 EMRDHHTERLREADAM
-362 IVVPGGFGA
+362 VVPGGFGS
-371 RGMGGKVDAVRYARE
+371 RGAEGKIEAIRYARE
-386 NGVPFLGLC
+386 NDVPFLGLC

-407 NVLGYEGAHSAE
+407 NVLGLDGAHSAE
-419 MEPETPHPVIDI
+419 IDEDTPYPVIDL

-436 EVEDMGGTMR
+436 DLEDLGGTMR
-446 LGAHETRIEPGTLA
+446 LGAHETEIRPDTLA
-460 HEIYGSD
+460 HEVYGTDS
-467 TCTERHR
+467 CTERHR
-474 HRYEVNPR
+474 HRYEVNPE
-482 YIQAFEDAG
+482 YIDDLEAG
-491 LVFSGTAGNRM
+491 ELTFSGRAGNRM
-502 EILELPD
+502 EIVELDD
-509 HPFFF
+509 HPYFL

-525 PGRASPP
+525 PDRASPP
-532 FVGFLDA
+532 FVAFVEA
-539 VIEDSDRLAVDD
+539 TLAQVD
-551 EADGESAAELEKG
+551 
-564 EEAEEGEE
+564 EGR
-572 GEVTV
+572 EVEI